1 MKKIISLLAVFIS
14 LGASAQMTP
23 VGVWHTIDD
32 ETKQPKG

>member
-1 MKKIISLLAVFIS
+1 MKKIFCLLAVFIS

-32 ETKQPKG
+32 ET